1 MQTDIKT
8 WLETTGLKVAE
19 ERFLKPPPLP
29 YIVFTDNDDVSGSDD
44 KNFINDRNISIELYS
59 LNVDKISEKL
69 IKDLLN
75 AKGISYK
82 NDRVWIDIQMLF
94 SSIYDFNF
102 VEKL

>member
-8 WLETTGLKVAE
+8 WLETTGLKVSE
-19 ERFLKPPPLP
+19 ERFLRPPPLP
-29 YIVFTDNDDVSGSDD
+29 YIIFRDNDNVSGSDD
-44 KNFINDRNISIELYS
+44 KNFLNDRNISVELYS
-59 LNVDKISEKL
+59 LYVDKINEKL

-75 AKGISYK
+75 EKGIDYK
-82 NDRVWIDIQMLF
+82 NDRVWIDTEMFF